1 MKIILLGAPGAGK
14 GTYASRLK
22 EIYNLAH
29 ISTGDLLREAVK
41 NETEHGIKAKEFM
54 DKGEFVPDEMIVEML
69 KERLS
74 QEDARSGIF
83 LDGFPRTKAQA
94 EILDELIGADL
105 AFNFELEDGTILRRL
120 GGRLACK
127 DCGHGYNKH
136 KLPPKQEGVCDKCSG
151 ELYQRDDDKEETI
164 LKRIQKYYEETSP
177 LVDHYKN
184 KGILHT
190 IDSNTD
196 LSDPS
201 CTVLQECQNILEDLK
216 QNLS

>member
-22 EIYNLAH
+22 EKYNLAH

-41 NETEHGIKAKEFM
+41 NQTELGIKAKEFM
-54 DKGEFVPDEMIVEML
+54 DNGEFVPDEMIVDMI

-74 QEDARSGIF
+74 QEDAQKGVF

-105 AFNFELEDGTILRRL
+105 AFNFHLEDETILRRL

-127 DCGHGYNKH
+127 ECGEGYNKH
-136 KLPPKQEGVCDKCSG
+136 KLPPKQEGICDKCSG
-151 ELYQRDDDKEETI
+151 ELHQREDDTEETI
-164 LKRIQKYYEETSP
+164 KKRIKKYYEETSP

-184 KGILHT
+184 KGILHA

-201 CTVLQECQNILEDLK
+201 CTVLQECQNILDDLNK
-216 QNLS
+216 N